1 MADPEYEAWI
11 TNVRQATDIVEVISR
26 TVALRRGGKHYWGLC
41 PFHTEKT
48 PSFSVDAEQ
57 QLFYCFGCHSGGTV
71 FTFLMRREGAEFID
85 VVRHLGEETGI
96 AEPKR
101 GSSRQSAH
109 DSLYSVLGW
118 CQEYFQRGRER
129 VEPFL
134 ARRELPWSVA
144 ERFQLGYA
152 PRDWRGL
159 VTFLRERGVSEREM
173 VAAGVAVADKP
184 AEAHDRWRH
193 RLMFPIW
200 DARGRICAFGGR
212 ALDSGQE
219 PKYLNSPETPIFH
232 KGQVLY
238 GLHLA
243 RPRWQAGAVPVLVE
257 GYFDVVA
264 CHTAGLDQTVASLGT
279 ALSSGQAR
287 WLARFGS
294 EVTLAYD
301 LDDAGQQ
308 ATKRAFV
315 ILSEVGLKVNWARWN
330 EAWKDPDEVRKQ
342 GGEETLRA
350 VVDANTPYLAAV
362 AETLHG
368 TTPREKA
375 YAVQTVRPLLMAVSD
390 PVERHGYLEIIARKL
405 RVDLSILAQ
414 SAEDSQGAKDT
425 FGKNRHNMRRTGEKP
440 SPTLPSV
447 DVELLAAL
455 LRHPQAIPD
464 VRAKVPEWPREG
476 HLETTLDFILTR
488 GTDNLADWIDG
499 VESDGRRLLLEAL
512 EWQGPDGGQ
521 TAIDDFVERIKERG
535 EQERLQTLQER
546 ARQGECAE
554 ELMREVR
561 AAMERL
567 GRQKA
572 RKEG

>member
-1 MADPEYEAWI
+1 MADPEYDAWI
-11 TNVRQATDIVEVISR
+11 TDVRQATDIVEVVSR
-26 TVALRRGGKHYWGLC
+26 SVALRRRGKHYWGLC

-71 FTFLMRREGAEFID
+71 FTFLMHREGAEFID
-85 VVRHLGEETGI
+85 VVRRLGEEAGI
-96 AEPKR
+96 SEPQR
-101 GSSRQSAH
+101 RSRETAH
-109 DSLYSVLGW
+109 ESLYGVLSW
-118 CQEYFQRGRER
+118 CQEYFQRERER

-134 ARRELPWSVA
+134 AERALPWSVA

-152 PRDWRGL
+152 PRGWDGL
-159 VTFLRERGVSEREM
+159 VAYLREHGVSDREM
-173 VAAGVAVADKP
+173 VAAGVAVAGKQGGVY
-184 AEAHDRWRH
+184 DRWRH

-212 ALDSGQE
+212 SLEPGKE
-219 PKYLNSPETPIFH
+219 PKYLNSPETAIFR
-232 KGQVLY
+232 KGQILY

-243 RPRWQAGAVPVLVE
+243 RPRWQAGVVPVLVE

-264 CHTAGLDQTVASLGT
+264 CHAAGLEQTVATLGT
-279 ALSSGQAR
+279 ALASGQAR

-301 LDDAGQQ
+301 LDTAGQE

-315 ILSEVGLKVNWARWN
+315 ILSEVGLKVNWARWD
-330 EAWKDPDEVRKQ
+330 EAWKDPDEARRA
-342 GGEETLRA
+342 GGEEALRA
-350 VVDANTPYLAAV
+350 AVQANTPYLAAV

-368 TTPREKA
+368 ATPREKA
-375 YAVQTVRPLLMAVSD
+375 YAVQAVRPLLMAVSD
-390 PVERHGYLEIIARKL
+390 PVERNGYLEIIARKL
-405 RVDLSILAQ
+405 RVDPSILAQ
-414 SAEDSQGAKDT
+414 STDDSQGVKDT

-455 LRHPQAIPD
+455 LKHPEAIPG
-464 VRAKVPEWPREG
+464 VRAKVPEWPRDR
-476 HLETTLDFILTR
+476 HLETALDFIVSR
-488 GTDNLADWIDG
+488 GADDLADWIDV
-499 VESDGRRLLLEAL
+499 VEADARWLVLEAL

-521 TAIDDFVERIKERG
+521 AAIDDFVEWIQQRT

-546 ARQGECAE
+546 VRRGEYAE
-554 ELMREVR
+554 ELMGEVR